1 MNKLLTQLSLR
12 KQRADALPLVMGIL
26 NVTPDSFSDGGRFQN
41 ESAIKY
47 QVEQMMRFGANVIDI
62 GGESTRPGA
71 PAVSLQEELERVLPA
86 VEWVR
91 ECSDLAISVDTYKTE
106 VMREA
111 CRLGIELIND
121 VNALQAEGALQ
132 VAAESGVAVCLMH
145 KRGEPQSMQTESV
158 YGDVVEEVMQF
169 LQTRALA
176 AQDAGISCDKI
187 LLDPGFGFGK
197 TLEHNVALFKAL
209 PRFVALPWPLLVG
222 VSRKSMIGALLE
234 GLPVEQRMVG
244 SVVAAVEAA
253 FMGAAIVRVHDV
265 KDTVEALKI
274 AYALKPFNPAC

>member
-12 KQRADALPLVMGIL
+12 KGRADALPLVMGIL
-26 NVTPDSFSDGGRFQN
+26 NVTPDSFSDGGRFQS

-47 QVEQMMRFGANVIDI
+47 QVEMMMKSGADVIDI

-86 VEWVR
+86 IEWVR
-91 ECSDLAISVDTYKTE
+91 ECSDLVVSVDTYKTQ

-145 KRGEPQSMQTESV
+145 KLGEPQFMQAAPN
-158 YGDVVEEVMQF
+158 YHDVVGEVIQF
-169 LQTRALA
+169 LQARALVA
-176 AQDAGISCDKI
+176 KAAGIGDEKI

-209 PRFVALPWPLLVG
+209 PRFAALPWPLLVG
-222 VSRKSMIGALLE
+222 VSRKSMIGALLD
-234 GLPVEQRMVG
+234 GLPIEQRMVG
-244 SVVAAVEAA
+244 SVVAAVQAA
-253 FMGAAIVRVHDV
+253 LMGAAVVRVHDV
-265 KDTVEALKI
+265 KETVEALKV